1 MYQTTFKRKEIKYLI
16 SQKQLNNILPS
27 LLSHMEEDAYPHSN
41 ISNLYY
47 DTSDYKLILRSLDK
61 PQYKEKLRLRSYG
74 DDQVYCEIKK
84 KAQGIVYKRRVSLNK
99 QDNKQIS
106 NEINWMFKQY
116 QDLTPK
122 VFISYK
128 RDSYKGIEDPSL
140 RITFDK
146 EILWRT
152 NNLNLKENYGRKLLE
167 DNQVLMEIKVNNAE
181 PIWLVRLLSEN
192 SIFPTSF
199 SKYGSVYKQMQEKKQ
214 LNYA

>member
-16 SQKQLNNILPS
+16 TQKQLNKILPS
-27 LLSHMEEDAYPHSN
+27 LLLHMEEDAYPHSN

-74 DDQVYCEIKK
+74 DDQIYCEIKK
-84 KAQGIVYKRRVSLNK
+84 KALGIVYKRRLSLNK

-146 EILWRT
+146 EILWRDSDLDINKT
-152 NNLNLKENYGRKLLE
+152 YGHRLLNEN
-167 DNQVLMEIKVNNAE
+167 QILMEIKVNNAE
-181 PIWLVRLLSEN
+181 PIWLVRMLSEN
-192 SIFPTSF
+192 NIFPASF
-199 SKYGSVYKQMQEKKQ
+199 SKYGSVYKQMQKRKE

>member
-1 MYQTTFKRKEIKYLI
+1 MYQATFKRKEIKYLI
-16 SQKQLNNILPS
+16 TQKQLNNILPS
-27 LLSHMEEDAYPHSN
+27 LLLHMEEDLYPHSN

-74 DDQVYCEIKK
+74 DDQIYCEIKK

-116 QDLTPK
+116 EDLAPK

-192 SIFPTSF
+192 NIFPTSF
-199 SKYGSVYKQMQEKKQ
+199 SKYGNVYKQMHERKE